1 MTTPEEKRSTT
12 LDEAVEQLSRDPSLP
27 VRVRAGDLEVEIRV
41 VSGGVPAEA
50 GLGDVMAAA
59 GPKEGETTEQLI
71 RLLQEGRNDGRSPE
85 TPDNQAPADG
95 PYGSLLGSAGS
106 AESLAD
112 DVASNKDKHLAEI
125 YAPKRHGR

>member
-1 MTTPEEKRSTT
+1 MEGRDTEE
-12 LDEAVEQLSRDPSLP
+12 
-27 VRVRAGDLEVEIRV
+27 
-41 VSGGVPAEA
+41 
-50 GLGDVMAAA
+50 
-59 GPKEGETTEQLI
+59 LI
-71 RLLQEGRNDGRSPE
+71 RIRREGRDDGRSAE

-112 DVASNKDKHLAEI
+112 DVATNKDKHLAEI